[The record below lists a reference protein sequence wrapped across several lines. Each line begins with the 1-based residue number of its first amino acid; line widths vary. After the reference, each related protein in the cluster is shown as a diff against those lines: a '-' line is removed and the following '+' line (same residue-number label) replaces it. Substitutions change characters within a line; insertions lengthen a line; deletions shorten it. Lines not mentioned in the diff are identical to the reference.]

1 MKTLNKNLSLSL
13 LILLTGS
20 LVGCGGSS
28 GSDNATSNEQINTEK
43 PKPEKPKPET
53 SKPRPEIPKPE
64 AVELKDTLTLPSLP
78 LNNKPLDI
86 EANND
91 GLNDLKTGI
100 FDIDIGRYEDNNPQG
115 YSCTDKNRTYCT
127 FVKQYKLDESL
138 NKVVERHWMYEP
150 ALKQWLSVSD
160 GITEDF
166 FYNRYFTGDTL
177 SYNGKWG
184 SRDELTFPD
193 YRSDF
198 KVGAGKLIFDK
209 GSSKYDVIIKAVGLP
224 GGAKRYNIDFILTQG
239 EVITLED
246 VDFFSGN
253 NQSGDANKYSTLK
266 AYRDAHSKIEDL
278 VCALKLSN
286 SGLVFNKDILG
297 ATLYNIQPVCTYA
310 INYNVSPQILEEGVK
325 TVAGKKVIYLNNPTD
340 MSLEASKNTSE
351 QQYLMAIAL
360 GSDGVAQMGRAYQP
374 GFGYSLETQIYDRKG
389 IYQYMEIT
397 SDDKEAL
404 VLPF

>member
-1 MKTLNKNLSLSL
+1 MKILNKNLSLSL

-43 PKPEKPKPET
+43 PKPEKPKPEN

-166 FYNRYFTGDTL
+166 FIIDTL
-177 SYNGKWG
+177 L
-184 SRDELTFPD
+184 E
-193 YRSDF
+193 
-198 KVGAGKLIFDK
+198 
-209 GSSKYDVIIKAVGLP
+209 
-224 GGAKRYNIDFILTQG
+224 IL
-239 EVITLED
+239 
-246 VDFFSGN
+246 
-253 NQSGDANKYSTLK
+253 
-266 AYRDAHSKIEDL
+266 
-278 VCALKLSN
+278 
-286 SGLVFNKDILG
+286 
-297 ATLYNIQPVCTYA
+297 
-310 INYNVSPQILEEGVK
+310 
-325 TVAGKKVIYLNNPTD
+325 
-340 MSLEASKNTSE
+340 
-351 QQYLMAIAL
+351 
-360 GSDGVAQMGRAYQP
+360 
-374 GFGYSLETQIYDRKG
+374 
-389 IYQYMEIT
+389 
-397 SDDKEAL
+397 
-404 VLPF
+404 